1 MRELIVMSLL
11 LSGFLGLTAQE
22 KKYEMKTYFFVMLK
36 KGPNRDQ
43 DTTTVKELQKGH
55 MANIQKMADMGK
67 LAIAGPFLDDGDWR
81 GIFILDVSTKE
92 EVEKLLANDP
102 AIAAGRLAYEI
113 HPWFGARGSKLP

>member
-1 MRELIVMSLL
+1 MRIIIALSLL
-11 LSGFLGLTAQE
+11 LSGFWGLSAQE
-22 KKYEMKTYFFVMLK
+22 KKYEMKTYYFVMLK
-36 KGPNRDQ
+36 KGTHRDQ

-81 GIFILDVSTKE
+81 GIFIFDVSSKE

-113 HPWFGARGSKLP
+113 HPWFSARGSKLP